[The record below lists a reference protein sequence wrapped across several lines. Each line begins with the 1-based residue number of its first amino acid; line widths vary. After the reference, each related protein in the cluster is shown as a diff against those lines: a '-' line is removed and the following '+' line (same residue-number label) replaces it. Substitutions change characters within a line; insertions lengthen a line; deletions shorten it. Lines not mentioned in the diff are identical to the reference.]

1 MADALFCHYPCVLV
15 SYTRILF
22 SGISGIKLPVFLEQ
36 AQAGQEYSYSIAG
49 HKGYQDQYG
58 YDICGNN

>member
-1 MADALFCHYPCVLV
+1 MAGNAMFKELKK
-15 SYTRILF
+15 LF

>member
-1 MADALFCHYPCVLV
+1 MAGNAMFKKLKK
-15 SYTRILF
+15 LF